1 MAKQGGNAE
10 QTMHMP
16 AAAPATYGNDQTMQL
31 NAQQGF
37 VPATGNNRNA
47 HRRPR
52 QGAAG
57 HPGANGNHI
66 TPGSSGYGGYG
77 GGTAGP
83 GGPSG
88 PNTPNSGKR
97 KMSKG
102 KKIVIGV
109 LVGILAALLAVGVA
123 AALWINSIGNS
134 MGFEDETQMND
145 LQDALATVEKDEA
158 FYMLVL
164 GSDARGDETSRSD
177 VIMLSRID
185 PTSGTVHLISIPRDT
200 MITIEGHG
208 TQKIN
213 AAYAYGGPALAVKT
227 VSEFAGVPISH
238 YAEVHFD
245 ELENLVDMLGG
256 VTVNVPQGF
265 SAGNG
270 GVSLSAGEQVLNG
283 AQALGFARERYNV
296 AGGDFGRAQAQ
307 RLVAEAIIKEVL
319 ATPATEL
326 PSVIGEAASC
336 VSTDMSLTDIINLA
350 LAVQGSGLNL
360 YSAACPSYTNNVN
373 GVSYVCTMFDE
384 WRTMMQLVDAGLDPE
399 DTSVAIP
406 AEQQQNEKLGA
417 ATNSPAPRDYHAAA
431 AGALT
436 TDDVAK
442 VE

>member
-1 MAKQGGNAE
+1 MRASRARLARESRQNGV
-10 QTMHMP
+10 TSP
-16 AAAPATYGNDQTMQL
+16 SY
-31 NAQQGF
+31 
-37 VPATGNNRNA
+37 VPDTHSAYVHDNSDYERGQA
-47 HRRPR
+47 Y
-52 QGAAG
+52 
-57 HPGANGNHI
+57 
-66 TPGSSGYGGYG
+66 GSSGGYFEG
-77 GGTAGP
+77 AEGD
-83 GGPSG
+83 PSASG
-88 PNTPNSGKR
+88 DHGKPNKK

-102 KKIVIGV
+102 KKIALSIVGALVVVLLGV
-109 LVGILAALLAVGVA
+109 GGALAWWVSGV
-123 AALWINSIGNS
+123 GNS

-145 LQDALATVEKDEA
+145 LQDALATANKDEA

-164 GSDARGDETSRSD
+164 GSDALGDETSRSD

-185 PTSGTVHLISIPRDT
+185 PATGTVHLVSIPRDT
-200 MITIEGHG
+200 MVTIEGYG

-245 ELENLVDMLGG
+245 ELESLVDTLGG

-265 SAGNG
+265 SVGYG
-270 GVSLSAGEQVLNG
+270 GISFSTGEQTLSG
-283 AQALGFARERYNV
+283 KEALAFARDRTHV

-326 PSVIGEAASC
+326 PGVIGEAAGC
-336 VSTDMSLTDIINLA
+336 VSTDMGLTDIIDLA
-350 LAVQGSGLNL
+350 LSVQGKGLTL
-360 YSAACPSYTNNVN
+360 YSAACPSYTKNVN

-384 WRTMMQLVDAGLDPE
+384 WKTMMQLVDAGLDPE

-417 ATNSPAPRDYHAAA
+417 ATNSPAPRDYQAAA
-431 AGALT
+431 AGAMT
-436 TDDVAK
+436 TDDVVKAD
-442 VE
+442 